1 MPLVLTLMIRMDA
14 DISRAC
20 IIQAVAA
27 NISAVQEYKEQF
39 INLAIEEG
47 VLKFGEFE
55 LKSGRMSPY
64 FFNAGLF
71 DDGRS
76 LAELGR
82 YYARALTESGL
93 DFDMLFGPAYK
104 GIALATVTAVALAD
118 QHGRDVPVAF
128 NRKEVKAYGEGGSL
142 IGATLAGRVI
152 IVDDVISAG
161 TTVRE
166 SISLLEHHGAVPA
179 GVLIALDRQE
189 RGQGKKSAVQ
199 EVEDTLGLAVV
210 SIATL
215 DDLIGHLDT
224 SRRADDLAA
233 VQRYRVE
240 YGV

>member
-1 MPLVLTLMIRMDA
+1 
-14 DISRAC
+14 
-20 IIQAVAA
+20 
-27 NISAVQEYKEQF
+27 
-39 INLAIEEG
+39 
-47 VLKFGEFE
+47 
-55 LKSGRMSPY
+55 
-64 FFNAGLF
+64 
-71 DDGRS
+71 
-76 LAELGR
+76 
-82 YYARALTESGL
+82 
-93 DFDMLFGPAYK
+93 
-104 GIALATVTAVALAD
+104 
-118 QHGRDVPVAF
+118 
-128 NRKEVKAYGEGGSL
+128 
-142 IGATLAGRVI
+142 
-152 IVDDVISAG
+152 
-161 TTVRE
+161 RE